1 MFTSVQAAVDSIPEG
16 NTDRTIIFIRNGI
29 YEEQVT
35 VPKTKHAVSFIGE
48 SKEATVITYT
58 GITGTGFNERAT
70 AVESDDFTAENITFA
85 NGAGPQGPAP
95 ALDLRGDRAYFDHVR
110 LIGYQDTF
118 FVNNAGK
125 RVYVKNS
132 YIEGAVDF
140 IYGPGIA
147 VFDRSVIH
155 NVRSGGYI
163 TAASTPENLNYGYLF
178 LNSKITGTE
187 GIEDVYLG
195 RPWRPFAHVLFMNT
209 EMEGIVHDKGWHN
222 WGRPDNEKT
231 AKYYEYNNTGP
242 GARRSPR
249 ELVEALTPEEA
260 NLYTIPMMMKGTD
273 GWDPTMMPVLPRLS
287 GMKTIHLRTHRPK

>member
-1 MFTSVQAAVDSIPEG
+1 M
-16 NTDRTIIFIRNGI
+16 
-29 YEEQVT
+29 
-35 VPKTKHAVSFIGE
+35 
-48 SKEATVITYT
+48 
-58 GITGTGFNERAT
+58 
-70 AVESDDFTAENITFA
+70 
-85 NGAGPQGPAP
+85 
-95 ALDLRGDRAYFDHVR
+95 
-110 LIGYQDTF
+110 
-118 FVNNAGK
+118 NNAGK

-242 GARRSPR
+242 GA
-249 ELVEALTPEEA
+249 A
-260 NLYTIPMMMKGTD
+260 
-273 GWDPTMMPVLPRLS
+273 
-287 GMKTIHLRTHRPK
+287 